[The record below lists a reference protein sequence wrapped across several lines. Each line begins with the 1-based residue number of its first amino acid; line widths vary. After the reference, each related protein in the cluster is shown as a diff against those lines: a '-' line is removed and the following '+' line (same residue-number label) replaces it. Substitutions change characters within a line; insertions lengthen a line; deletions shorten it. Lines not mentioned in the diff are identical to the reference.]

1 MPHDDQ
7 YHDSAENPQ
16 NPNHAISRKMKL
28 LEENDRIS
36 VKAEGK
42 WKTADIR

>member
-7 YHDSAENPQ
+7 YHYSAENPQ
-16 NPNHAISRKMKL
+16 NPNHTISRKMKL
-28 LEENDRIS
+28 LEENDRIF

>member
-1 MPHDDQ
+1 
-7 YHDSAENPQ
+7 
-16 NPNHAISRKMKL
+16 MKL